1 MAKPAKHAAPAR
13 LESGWADLAEGRW
26 AAARSAFEEALEDD
40 ETPEAWE
47 GLSWA
52 AWWLDDAEALFAAR
66 ERAYRLYRKRG
77 DAGGAARMATWL
89 ASDQLDFHGAA
100 AVASGWLAPH
110 RLLDPLEADAEALP
124 FGDWEFDVVTSSFG
138 AIFAP
143 DHQAVAGEL
152 LRVCR
157 PGGTIGLLTFTPE
170 GLPADFFGLFA
181 RYAPPPPPGA
191 LPPLL
196 WGSEEHVRELFAR
209 GVESLDLTRHEYVE
223 RAASPEDYV
232 KLFDETFGPVI
243 AVRALV
249 AAEPDRAAAL
259 DREFDEFARRANRGA
274 PGGPAEYPYEYLLVV
289 ALKRGE

>member
-143 DHQAVAGEL
+143 DT
-152 LRVCR
+152 RR
-157 PGGTIGLLTFTPE
+157 
-170 GLPADFFGLFA
+170 LPASSYACAGPAARSASSPSPPRDSQPTSSGFSHGTRRRLLQGLCPRSCGGA
-181 RYAPPPPPGA
+181 R
-191 LPPLL
+191 
-196 WGSEEHVRELFAR
+196 S
-209 GVESLDLTRHEYVE
+209 TC
-223 RAASPEDYV
+223 ASSS
-232 KLFDETFGPVI
+232 
-243 AVRALV
+243 
-249 AAEPDRAAAL
+249 
-259 DREFDEFARRANRGA
+259 RGA
-274 PGGPAEYPYEYLLVV
+274 WS
-289 ALKRGE
+289 RWI